1 MREALHERKT
11 FLEIAPHLT
20 SHLPIMIAIHNW
32 YQLPYFWIGAKV
44 YDFLA
49 GKQNMETSYYL
60 SRGKTIERWNS
71 IRKNNLVGSLVYY
84 DGLHNDARMNV
95 SLALT
100 AVLEGAVVANHV
112 EVTSLT
118 KDKEGEITGATMRD
132 MFTGETWSTKATAV
146 VNATGPFTDAIRKM
160 DDPSAAEIVAPSLGT
175 HIILPKYYSPDH
187 MGLIDPNTEDGRVMF
202 FLPWYPHFLL
212 LLFTSIYTSR
222 QGNTIVGT
230 TDDPTTLTYNPF
242 PTENDIDWI
251 LSNLRK
257 YIDPADIRVRRG
269 DVLAAWSGIRPLV
282 RDPLAKNTES
292 LVRSHL
298 NTITPSGLVTIAGG
312 KWTTYRQMA
321 EDTVDAFVKHFGLEA
336 GPCRTKELKL
346 IGAEGWRPTLYL
358 PLIQIYGVETDVAKH
373 LVESYGNRA
382 WTVASLTEV
391 TGERWPVR
399 GIRLSK
405 MYRYIEGEV
414 RYAVKYEYAETA
426 VDVLARRTRSHSL
439 ATRDSIALSLFF
451 FVFYSLRCTD
461 W

>member
-1 MREALHERKT
+1 VREALHERKT

-32 YQLPYFWIGAKV
+32 WQLPYFWVGAKM

-49 GKQNMETSYYL
+49 GKQNMETSYFL
-60 SRGKTIERWNS
+60 SRGKTIERWHS
-71 IRKNNLVGSLVYY
+71 IRKDNLVGSLVYY

-112 EVTSLT
+112 EVTGLL
-118 KDKEGEITGATMRD
+118 KDGEGKITGATMKD
-132 MFTGETWSTKATAV
+132 VFTGDTWSTKATAV
-146 VNATGPFTDAIRKM
+146 INATGPFTDAIRKM
-160 DDPSAAEIVAPSLGT
+160 DDPTVADIVAPSLGT
-175 HIILPKYYSPDH
+175 HVILPKYYSPDH

-202 FLPWYPHFLL
+202 FLPWSSLNPPLRPCCFFSFWAGIDLA
-212 LLFTSIYTSR
+212 R

-230 TDDPTTLTYNPF
+230 TDDPTTLTYNPH
-242 PTENDIDWI
+242 PTEKDIDWI
-251 LSNLRK
+251 LRNLTK
-257 YIDPADIRVRRG
+257 YIDPQDIRVRRG

-282 RDPLAKNTES
+282 RDPHAKNTES

-298 NTITPSGLVTIAGG
+298 TTTTPSGLVTIAGG

-321 EDTVDAFVKHFGLEA
+321 EDAVDAVLTQFPGLGEKA
-336 GPCRTKELKL
+336 GGCKTNELKL

-358 PLIQIYGVETDVAKH
+358 PLIQMYGVDTDVARH

-382 WTVASLTEV
+382 WTVAGLSEV

-405 MYRYIEGEV
+405 MYLYIEGEV
-414 RYAVKYEYAETA
+414 RYAVRFEYAETA
-426 VDVLARRTRSHSL
+426 IDVLARRTRYRS
-439 ATRDSIALSLFF
+439 ALSG
-451 FVFYSLRCTD
+451 Y
-461 W
+461 

>member
-1 MREALHERKT
+1 LIQTPK
-11 FLEIAPHLT
+11 
-20 SHLPIMIAIHNW
+20 
-32 YQLPYFWIGAKV
+32 
-44 YDFLA
+44 
-49 GKQNMETSYYL
+49 
-60 SRGKTIERWNS
+60 
-71 IRKNNLVGSLVYY
+71 
-84 DGLHNDARMNV
+84 
-95 SLALT
+95 
-100 AVLEGAVVANHV
+100 
-112 EVTSLT
+112 
-118 KDKEGEITGATMRD
+118 
-132 MFTGETWSTKATAV
+132 TGESCSSSPGILTVS
-146 VNATGPFTDAIRKM
+146 PF
-160 DDPSAAEIVAPSLGT
+160 
-175 HIILPKYYSPDH
+175 YS
-187 MGLIDPNTEDGRVMF
+187 
-202 FLPWYPHFLL
+202 
-212 LLFTSIYTSR
+212 LLFTSIDRSR

-242 PTENDIDWI
+242 PTEKDVDWI
-251 LSNLRK
+251 LSNLKK